1 MVRNAGKSSDQSP
14 DSPFSDLPVRAF
26 RKFQVE
32 WTKVRMQRVIRLAR
46 QDLERT
52 GYVSP
57 TVRRRVLQLRGQ
69 LGVLRASAD

>member
-32 WTKVRMQRVIRLAR
+32 WTKVRMQRAISLAR
-46 QDLERT
+46 QDRERT
-52 GYVSP
+52 GLVSP
-57 TVRRRVLQLRGQ
+57 TVRQRLLQLRGE
-69 LGVLRASAD
+69 LGAIRASDH